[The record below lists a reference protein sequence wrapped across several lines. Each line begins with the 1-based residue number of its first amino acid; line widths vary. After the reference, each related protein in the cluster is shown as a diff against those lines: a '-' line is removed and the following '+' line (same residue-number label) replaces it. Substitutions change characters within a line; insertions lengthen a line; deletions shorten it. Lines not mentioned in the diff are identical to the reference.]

1 MKLNVYDSKGDI
13 VKTVE
18 GENVDIKFGHIR
30 SIMQLLNVDNIDNT
44 FDLLNSVYSAW
55 EKLTDV
61 LSECFP
67 EMEEEDWENVK
78 MKELIPELLQ
88 IIKDS
93 FAEMLTIP
101 KEKN

>member
-1 MKLNVYDSKGDI
+1 MKLNVYNKDGEV

-18 GENVDIKFGHIR
+18 GRNIDIKFGHIR
-30 SIMQLLNVDNIDNT
+30 SIMKLLNVDNIDDT
-44 FDLLNSVYSAW
+44 YDLLNSVYSAW
-55 EKLTDV
+55 EKLTEI

-67 EMEEEDWENVK
+67 EMEEEDWENIRI
-78 MKELIPELLQ
+78 KELIPELIQ

-93 FAEMLTIP
+93 FAEILTIP

>member
-1 MKLNVYDSKGDI
+1 MKLNVYNKDGEV

-18 GENVDIKFGHIR
+18 GKNIDIKFGHIR
-30 SIMQLLNVDNIDNT
+30 SIMKLLNVDNIDDT
-44 FDLLNSVYSAW
+44 YDLLNSVYSAW
-55 EKLTDV
+55 EKLTEI

-67 EMEEEDWENVK
+67 EMEEEDWENVRI
-78 MKELIPELLQ
+78 KELIPELIQ

-93 FAEMLTIP
+93 FAEILTIP

>member
-1 MKLNVYDSKGDI
+1 MKLNVYNKDGEV

-18 GENVDIKFGHIR
+18 GRNIDIKFGHIR
-30 SIMQLLNVDNIDNT
+30 SIMKLLNVDNIDDT
-44 FDLLNSVYSAW
+44 YDLLNSVYSAW
-55 EKLTDV
+55 EKLTEI

-67 EMEEEDWENVK
+67 EMEEDDWENIRI
-78 MKELIPELLQ
+78 KELIPELIQ

-93 FAEMLTIP
+93 FAEILTIP

>member
-1 MKLNVYDSKGDI
+1 MKLNVYNKDGEV

-18 GENVDIKFGHIR
+18 GKNIDIKFGHIR
-30 SIMQLLNVDNIDNT
+30 SIMKLLNVDNIDDT
-44 FDLLNSVYSAW
+44 YDLLNSVYSAW
-55 EKLTDV
+55 EKLTEI

-67 EMEEEDWENVK
+67 EMEEEDWENIRI
-78 MKELIPELLQ
+78 KELIPELIQ

-93 FAEMLTIP
+93 FAEILTIP

>member
-1 MKLNVYDSKGDI
+1 MKLNVYNKDGEV

-18 GENVDIKFGHIR
+18 GKNIDIKFGHIR
-30 SIMQLLNVDNIDNT
+30 SIMKLLNVDNIDDT
-44 FDLLNSVYSAW
+44 YDLLNSVYSAW
-55 EKLTDV
+55 EKLTEI

-67 EMEEEDWENVK
+67 EMEEDDWENIRI
-78 MKELIPELLQ
+78 KELIPELIQ

-93 FAEMLTIP
+93 FAEILTIP